1 MSEVEKNTQIAAE
14 AKEDTLVQEGEKT
27 VKASRREK
35 KAERKAGCRGKKK
48 KRVGLVVA
56 LALVVVFVG
65 YNVVSSV
72 IAKNTPMQ
80 VNTVTASLGD
90 VEETMSTSGTVSS
103 EESKTYY
110 APVGAMIETMDIS
123 LGDEVEEGQQLVT
136 FNTEDLENQ
145 QAKAALDASATANGY
160 KSTQYQSD
168 KNQSEY
174 NEATIGLEELK
185 TLAEAQEQ
193 YVQGLKYELED
204 SMQKEKE
211 KLQDWLGKLNL
222 ELEIQNNKLSEQ
234 GDPEARDGI
243 QEVIQNLNNSIRDTT
258 NQLND
263 LSMSEGMKEKQRL
276 IDAEQKKLDDM
287 NEEINRRESKE
298 SSAEAGI
305 ADAYAKQQQAD
316 TMQSAQITADE
327 AANELAKAQQGVV
340 AEFSGIVTK
349 IATVSSSKD
358 ATNGG
363 GLLEGATVSAGT
375 ELFTI
380 ESNEQVKVGIEVTR
394 YDLPKIAIGQK
405 AELTIAD
412 KTYEGEVSKINKVA
426 ATNSQGSAVVGAEIH
441 INNPDDSIYLGVEAK
456 VIIHTNSAK
465 NVITLPIEIVNADKQ
480 GDFCYVVENGVVVMR
495 RIVTGI
501 SSDTMVEVKEG
512 LKEGDQVVYDMT
524 GAVTEG
530 MNVVAVPMDT
540 SAGGM
545 NPVETDTQPVENQV
559 TETSVQDETQQET
572 SAQGTSAEGI
582 PATETTEE
590 GMGTGASPS
599 SEEAEGGESA

>member
-35 KAERKAGCRGKKK
+35 KAERKAGRRGKKK

-211 KLQDWLGKLNL
+211 KL
-222 ELEIQNNKLSEQ
+222 
-234 GDPEARDGI
+234 
-243 QEVIQNLNNSIRDTT
+243 
-258 NQLND
+258 
-263 LSMSEGMKEKQRL
+263 
-276 IDAEQKKLDDM
+276 
-287 NEEINRRESKE
+287 
-298 SSAEAGI
+298 
-305 ADAYAKQQQAD
+305 
-316 TMQSAQITADE
+316 
-327 AANELAKAQQGVV
+327 
-340 AEFSGIVTK
+340 
-349 IATVSSSKD
+349 
-358 ATNGG
+358 
-363 GLLEGATVSAGT
+363 
-375 ELFTI
+375 
-380 ESNEQVKVGIEVTR
+380 
-394 YDLPKIAIGQK
+394 
-405 AELTIAD
+405 D
-412 KTYEGEVSKINKVA
+412 K
-426 ATNSQGSAVVGAEIH
+426 
-441 INNPDDSIYLGVEAK
+441 
-456 VIIHTNSAK
+456 
-465 NVITLPIEIVNADKQ
+465 
-480 GDFCYVVENGVVVMR
+480 
-495 RIVTGI
+495 
-501 SSDTMVEVKEG
+501 
-512 LKEGDQVVYDMT
+512 
-524 GAVTEG
+524 
-530 MNVVAVPMDT
+530 
-540 SAGGM
+540 
-545 NPVETDTQPVENQV
+545 
-559 TETSVQDETQQET
+559 
-572 SAQGTSAEGI
+572 
-582 PATETTEE
+582 
-590 GMGTGASPS
+590 
-599 SEEAEGGESA
+599 